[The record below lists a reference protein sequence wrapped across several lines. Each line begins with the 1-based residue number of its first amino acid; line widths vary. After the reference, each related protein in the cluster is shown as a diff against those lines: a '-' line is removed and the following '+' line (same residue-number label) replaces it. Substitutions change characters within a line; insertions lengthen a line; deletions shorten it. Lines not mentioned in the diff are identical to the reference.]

1 MPSLGSRI
9 SRLGRVFRR
18 GGLQAGGE
26 GRDGASQED
35 PLLAMGRRLRQER
48 EARGLNLRQMAL
60 ETRIS
65 TPVLE
70 ALERGW
76 RDRLPEGA
84 YLRTML
90 PLIEQRLEL
99 PPGSLD
105 VALPPQAQRQGPRGK
120 GGGLLQRFTPGSID
134 VFSTWQGGLL
144 YAGISLG
151 LIYALNLQQRQL
163 AAANLLSLRP
173 IAPLPAPEQA
183 RPADPGTT
191 LLNAYPELRP
201 LQAAGKGVGRA
212 ALNRLNQA
220 GASQPLAGVLELNLS
235 QASTINL
242 QSEAGQRSQLKGA
255 QGQLVWQLQPPLQ
268 LSITPAPKPGEVLWN
283 GSALSSSDRQ
293 RGEYRLPTAAAV
305 SADGAAPSPQAP
317 AADR

>member
-18 GGLQAGGE
+18 GAFQQSGD
-26 GRDGASQED
+26 GRDGGSQED

-48 EARGLNLRQMAL
+48 EARGLNLRQLAL

-76 RDRLPEGA
+76 RDRLPEGT

-105 VALPPQAQRQGPRGK
+105 VALPPQARLKGPRGK
-120 GGGLLQRFTPGSID
+120 GSGLLQRFTPGSID

-144 YAGISLG
+144 YAGITLG

-173 IAPLPAPEQA
+173 IAPLPAREQA
-183 RPADPGTT
+183 RPADPGAT
-191 LLNAYPELRP
+191 LLSVYPELRP
-201 LQAAGKGVGRA
+201 LQAAGRGVGRT

-220 GASQPLAGVLELNLS
+220 EPSRPAVGVLELNLS

-242 QSEAGQRSQLKGA
+242 QSESGERSQLNGA
-255 QGQLVWQLQPPLQ
+255 RGQLVLQLQPPLQ
-268 LSITPAPKPGEVLWN
+268 LSITPLPKASEVLWN
-283 GSALSSSDRQ
+283 GETLNSRERQ
-293 RGEYRLPTAAAV
+293 RGEYRLPAAKL
-305 SADGAAPSPQAP
+305 SADGDAPSPPTP

>member
-18 GGLQAGGE
+18 GAFQPGGD

-76 RDRLPEGA
+76 RDRLPEGT

-105 VALPPQAQRQGPRGK
+105 VALPPQARLNGPRGK
-120 GGGLLQRFTPGSID
+120 GNGLLQRFTPGSID

-144 YAGISLG
+144 YAGITLG

-173 IAPLPAPEQA
+173 IEPLPAKEQT
-183 RPADPGTT
+183 RPADPGTS

-201 LQAAGKGVGRA
+201 LQAASRGVGRA
-212 ALNRLNQA
+212 ALNQLNQA
-220 GASQPLAGVLELNLS
+220 GASQPAMGVLELNLS
-235 QASTINL
+235 QASSINL
-242 QSEAGQRSQLKGA
+242 QSEGGQRSQLNGA
-255 QGQLVWQLQPPLQ
+255 QGQLVLQLQPPLQ
-268 LSITPAPKPGEVLWN
+268 LNVTPAPKAGEVLWN
-283 GSALSSSDRQ
+283 GAALSSSERQ
-293 RGEYRLPTAAAV
+293 RGEYRLPAARV
-305 SADGAAPSPQAP
+305 NADGAVPSPQAP